1 MKHKTLTIT
10 YYHSNLIEEM
20 LFGSEEDAE
29 YFDNTLEEYI
39 NTPEAIE
46 EFKSVKFASIE
57 AVNFNIKHDMFV
69 DYLEGDYSEKLIEAA
84 ERMVDGYNG
93 TTADDCYKL
102 PLLYIFDKV
111 YGKYYK

>member
-1 MKHKTLTIT
+1 MKHKTLIIT

-39 NTPEAIE
+39 KTPEAIE

-57 AVNFNIKHDMFV
+57 AVKFNIEHDMFV
-69 DYLEGDYSEKLIEAA
+69 DHLEGDYSEKLIEAA
-84 ERMVDGYNG
+84 ERMIDGYNG
-93 TTADDCYKL
+93 ATAEDCYKF